1 MYCMYICSW
10 TRPCSLCS
18 CPCSR
23 CLNESVWGVAI
34 GACMHST
41 IAVGFCQ
48 DSVTRR
54 VSSIDFRCQILYHH
68 HAYTHAR
75 AHTHART
82 RTHTHTHTHTHS
94 LTHTCT
100 HTHTHT
106 HSAAAVWWGEKGS
119 TALLWHTQTSPPPPA
134 SSMCCIYICSWSPSC
149 VSRLPAHLRSAG
161 SPCGTAGLH
170 LVAEG

>member
-94 LTHTCT
+94 LTHTYT
-100 HTHTHT
+100 HTHAHTRTHI
-106 HSAAAVWWGEKGS
+106 HIQPQRCGEVKRGVRPCYGILKLHHHHLLAQCAVY
-119 TALLWHTQTSPPPPA
+119 TYALDPPHVSPGCQHTCVPRDPLVVLRV
-134 SSMCCIYICSWSPSC
+134 CI
-149 VSRLPAHLRSAG
+149 
-161 SPCGTAGLH
+161 
-170 LVAEG
+170 